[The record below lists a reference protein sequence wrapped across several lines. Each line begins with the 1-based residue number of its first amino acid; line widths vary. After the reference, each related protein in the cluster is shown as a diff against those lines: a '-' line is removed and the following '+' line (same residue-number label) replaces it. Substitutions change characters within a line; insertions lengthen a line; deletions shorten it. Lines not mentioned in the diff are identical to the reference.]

1 MSQQGDNDDEKLI
14 LKLPAWKIWYMMV
27 VLYILLMLDFA
38 TRTVISPMF
47 PILKTELGLTDTQLG
62 WLSTVVLA
70 MVGLL
75 SIPLSY
81 VIDRW
86 RRGKMI
92 SLMSIVWSIASF
104 CSGLVTNFG
113 QLVSARAVLGVGE
126 ASFNSAGQSLL
137 MASIKKSRRA
147 TLTGIW
153 TTASAVGT
161 AIGMLIGGAVALK
174 YGWRAA
180 FMAVAIPG
188 ILFGILAWFI
198 PDYKNQPRSASMQA
212 NGMTLSFG
220 GIMKEFLKN
229 KTLVTLFISFGLV
242 YLFSMSIMYWLP
254 TYFNRFMGMDV
265 ALAGTLTGAIMLTA
279 LIASPVG
286 GLIGDRISKNQPRN
300 KILLCW
306 VCIIVSLIG
315 FICAVLFNLWW
326 LFFIVIFCQFAFI
339 PVQHIVSQEVVPFY
353 QRATAYGAYIFSMF
367 FFGGLWGPALTG
379 AISDA
384 ANLQTAFWVIGAVL
398 LIASIGYLIMYR
410 TFDADYYDA
419 RKKEEG
425 VDARIDK

>member
-1 MSQQGDNDDEKLI
+1 MDNATGNDEKLI
-14 LKLPAWKIWYMMV
+14 LKMKTWQVWYMMV
-27 VLYILLMLDFA
+27 VLYILYLLDFA

-47 PILKTELGLTDTQLG
+47 PILKQELGLTDTQLG
-62 WLSTVVLA
+62 WLSTIVLA

-92 SLMSIVWSIASF
+92 SLMSVVWSAASF
-104 CSGLVTNFG
+104 CSGLATGFG
-113 QLVSARAVLGVGE
+113 QLISARAVLGVGE

-153 TTASAVGT
+153 TTAAAVGT
-161 AIGMLIGGAVALK
+161 AVGMMIGGAIAIK
-174 YGWRAA
+174 YGWRTA
-180 FMAVAIPG
+180 FMAVAVPG
-188 ILFGILAWFI
+188 ILFGILAWFL
-198 PDYKNQPRSASMQA
+198 PDYKNQPRNVDGQA
-212 NGMTLSFG
+212 NDKSLSFG
-220 GIMKEFLKN
+220 GIMKDILKN
-229 KTLVTLFISFGLV
+229 KTLITLFISFGLA

-265 ALAGTLTGAIMLTA
+265 ALAGTLTGVIMLTA
-279 LIASPVG
+279 LVAAPVG
-286 GLIGDRISKNQPRN
+286 GIIGDRISKNKPRN

-306 VCIIVSLIG
+306 VSIIISLI
-315 FICAVLFNLWW
+315 FFAAAVFFNLWW

-339 PVQHIVSQEVVPFY
+339 PVQHTASQEVVPFY
-353 QRATAYGAYIFSMF
+353 QRATTYGAYIFAMF

-384 ANLQTAFWVIGAVL
+384 ANLQIAFWVNAAIL
-398 LIASIGYLIMYR
+398 LIASFGYLIMYR
-410 TFDADYYDA
+410 LFDSDYYNA
-419 RKKEEG
+419 RKREEG
-425 VDARIDK
+425 VEAQVD